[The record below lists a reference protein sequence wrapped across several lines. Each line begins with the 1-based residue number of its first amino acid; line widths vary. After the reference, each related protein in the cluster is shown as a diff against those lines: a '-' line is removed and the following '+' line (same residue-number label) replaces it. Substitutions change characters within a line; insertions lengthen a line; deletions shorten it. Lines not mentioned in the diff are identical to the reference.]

1 MILVYLKI
9 EPSNCAVLTMLNIV
23 YKQIKWG
30 YKALKCDNNY

>member
-1 MILVYLKI
+1 MILVYLKN

-23 YKQIKWG
+23 YTQIQWG